1 MVEIDNQ
8 AFPHRTAQRKKASG
22 LAILVVVLCVA
33 PFLTDVEYYVHVL
46 ITIFVFIIYT
56 STYRFILRTGQ
67 LHIGAHGFIGAGAYA
82 SVLMVTRLGLPFW
95 VAMPL
100 AGIVGG
106 ILAVM
111 IGYPALRVKGV
122 YFAIITWG
130 FAECLRFLYVRVK
143 NPFGGT
149 AGIARIPRPDPIPL
163 PFLGSIDFSEII
175 PCYFLALILMIIT
188 LWILYR
194 LEKSRFGLI
203 YNCIREEDVLAKAVG
218 MNIMRYKVLA
228 FAICSGLAAVG
239 ASFFAHYTGYITHRD
254 FVVLLTIYLGI
265 YVIVGGIDSF
275 VGPVV
280 GTALLIL
287 AGEFFAGY
295 GFYKMTLY
303 AGLMIVIT
311 LFFPGGIVGLPKM
324 ITSSIAKFRKQEG
337 ATDENGTP

>member
-1 MVEIDNQ
+1 MTEIGSQ
-8 AFPHRTAQRKKASG
+8 SFSHKIAQSKRPVR
-22 LAILVVVLCVA
+22 LAVLFVSLCVA
-33 PFLTDVEYYVHVL
+33 PFFTGVEYYIHVFV
-46 ITIFVFIIYT
+46 TIFVFVIYA

-82 SVLMVTRLGLPFW
+82 SVLMVMRLGLPFW

-100 AGIVGG
+100 AGIVGA

-130 FAECLRFLYVRVK
+130 FAESLRFLYVRVK

-149 AGIARIPRPDPIPL
+149 AGIARIPRPDPIPI
-163 PFLGSIDFSEII
+163 PFLGSIDFSGII
-175 PCYFLALILMIIT
+175 PCYFLALILMVMT

-194 LEKSRFGLI
+194 LERSRFGLI
-203 YNCIREEDVLAKAVG
+203 YSCIRETDVLAKAVG
-218 MNIMRYKVLA
+218 INIMRYKVLA

-239 ASFFAHYTGYITHRD
+239 ASFFAHYSGYVTHRD
-254 FVVLLTIYLGI
+254 FVVLLTIYLGM
-265 YVIVGGIDSF
+265 YVIVGGIDNF
-275 VGPVV
+275 IGPIV
-280 GTALLIL
+280 GTAFLVV

-311 LFFPGGIVGLPKM
+311 LFFPGGIAGLPKVV
-324 ITSSIAKFRKQEG
+324 TSGIAKFRKQ
-337 ATDENGTP
+337 

>member
-1 MVEIDNQ
+1 MEIGSQ
-8 AFPHRTAQRKKASG
+8 ARSQRIAGRKRALG
-22 LAILVVVLCVA
+22 LAILFVALCVA
-33 PFLTDVEYYVHVL
+33 PFLTGVEYYIHVF
-46 ITIFVFIIYT
+46 ITIFVFIIYA

-82 SVLMVTRLGLPFW
+82 SVLMVMRLGLPFW

-100 AGIVGG
+100 AGMVGG

-122 YFAIITWG
+122 YFAVISWG
-130 FAECLRFLYVRVK
+130 FAESLRFLYVRVK

-149 AGIARIPRPDPIPL
+149 AGIARIPRPDSIPV
-163 PFLGSIDFSEII
+163 PFFGSIDFGGII

-188 LWILYR
+188 IWVLYR

-203 YNCIREEDVLAKAVG
+203 YSCIREADVLAKAIG
-218 MNIMRYKVLA
+218 INIMRYKVFA

-239 ASFFAHYTGYITHRD
+239 ASFFAHYSGYITHRD

-265 YVIVGGIDSF
+265 YVIVGGIDNF
-275 VGPVV
+275 VGPIV
-280 GTALLIL
+280 GTAFLVI

-295 GFYKMTLY
+295 GFYKMILY
-303 AGLMIVIT
+303 AGLMIVVT
-311 LFFPGGIVGLPKM
+311 LFLPGGIAGLPKM
-324 ITSSIAKFRKQEG
+324 VTSGMAKFRKQEG
-337 ATDENGTP
+337 TKEQHGTP